1 MQTLQYR
8 KTVRQYSRARG
19 LPLGTLRI
27 LPDSR
32 LPHNSLSGPW
42 LCSENKYRFLNT
54 SMLRR
59 RETGLKVHG
68 AMNTPNA
75 LATSAG
81 VFNGKSDRCLVGF
94 PEFPKRII
102 ECGMDVLRVE
112 PTSLLLYTVNRRCIT
127 SVLFIFP
134 PFRCSGG
141 AFYFRIENVPE
152 VTEE

>member
-1 MQTLQYR
+1 YR

-19 LPLGTLRI
+19 LPLQRI

-42 LCSENKYRFLNT
+42 LCTENKNVYRT
-54 SMLRR
+54 RK
-59 RETGLKVHG
+59 ETGLKVHG